1 MWAIAKT
8 IWAIR
13 GIERWSG
20 KAARDQAFTGFKA
33 LPRESTRHWSDVLE
47 VEKSQDLKTIK
58 VRYQHMRSR
67 AHPDK
72 GGSSAWLHEVQKAWE
87 QAQSELSTKPHK
99 LERIAML
106 HVDCPYCGLVQ
117 EVIQDDGHGCEDGAL
132 YEEVCDS
139 CEKSFAIYPHI
150 SYHFTSRKADCMN
163 GAPHDWKTHEHIYHN
178 DLKYRSCADCG
189 KSEYFE
195 EAATTT

>member
-87 QAQSELSTKPHK
+87 QAQSELST
-99 LERIAML
+99 
-106 HVDCPYCGLVQ
+106 
-117 EVIQDDGHGCEDGAL
+117 
-132 YEEVCDS
+132 
-139 CEKSFAIYPHI
+139 
-150 SYHFTSRKADCMN
+150 
-163 GAPHDWKTHEHIYHN
+163 
-178 DLKYRSCADCG
+178 
-189 KSEYFE
+189 
-195 EAATTT
+195 